1 MKINQKYRK
10 RALEKIG
17 ELMEDA
23 KNILIIHYS
32 CESFY
37 ERVDGTSPKIT
48 SIAVRKLNDGQ
59 TRSFSIHKEA
69 ELQHID
75 LDAIEKH
82 YTSLEKVM
90 LTNFYEY
97 VKMNKDKIFVHWN
110 MRDENY
116 GFGAIELRFRILG
129 GCPFVIDDDKKVDLA
144 RLLVDIYGVG
154 YIEHPRLEKLI
165 KLNKIT
171 DCDFLDGKQE
181 AEAFEQ
187 KQYIKLHRSTARKVD
202 IFANVI
208 QRVDNRTLKTNA
220 SYWDQ
225 HGGRFL
231 GIFKFFN
238 SNPVV
243 GGIIAIFTLIG
254 MITTVISFF

>member
-1 MKINQKYRK
+1 MRVNQKSR
-10 RALEKIG
+10 RQALEKIRG
-17 ELMEDA
+17 LMEDA
-23 KNILIIHYS
+23 KNVLIIHYS

-37 ERVDGTSPKIT
+37 ERTDGTSPKIT

-75 LDAIEKH
+75 INDIEKS
-82 YTSLEKVM
+82 YNKLEKSM
-90 LTNFYEY
+90 LSQFYKY
-97 VKMNKDKIFVHWN
+97 IKMNGDKRFVHWN

-129 GCPFVIDDDKKVDLA
+129 GNPFVIDDDKKVDLA

-154 YIEHPRLEKLI
+154 YIKHPRLENLI
-165 KLNKIT
+165 KLNNIT
-171 DCDFLDGKQE
+171 DCDFLTGKQE

-202 IFANVI
+202 IFANII
-208 QRVDNRTLKTNA
+208 QRIDNKTLKTKA
-220 SYWDQ
+220 SYWEQ
-225 HGGRFL
+225 NGGIVL
-231 GIFKFFN
+231 SIFKFFHTN
-238 SNPVV
+238 SVI
-243 GGIIAIFTLIG
+243 GGIIAISALIG
-254 MITTVISFF
+254 IISVIVK